1 MYIEPYV
8 YCVYMQ
14 MFVLVCVSWERWCL
28 RAPHVVDAWQY
39 VLYVHIYVNLYS
51 YATRAQW

>member
-1 MYIEPYV
+1 
-8 YCVYMQ
+8 